1 MSDKKTYPPGLCIV
15 TNICAIPP
23 RGLCRLRDIMST
35 SILRKCQ
42 IINKI
47 QKWDFFIGVILII
60 SLILALSSHLGPKK
74 WGHFPFC
81 LIKWPFL
88 DCRFQGVYF

>member
-1 MSDKKTYPPGLCIV
+1 MSDKKTHLPGLRIV
-15 TNICAIPP
+15 TNICALSP
-23 RGLCRLRDIMST
+23 RRPCRLRSIMST
-35 SILRKCQ
+35 SILRKSQ

-47 QKWDFFIGVILII
+47 QKWDFFIAII
-60 SLILALSSHLGPKK
+60 SIIGLILGFASHLRPIKG
-74 WGHFPFC
+74 GHFPFC